1 MFERLNRLY
10 KAGRLTEE
18 ALATAVTRGWITE
31 DQRKQITG
39 ENTDGQEAGG
49 TEV

>member
-18 ALATAVTRGWITE
+18 ALTTAVARGWITE

-39 ENTDGQEAGG
+39 ENTDGQEAGSA
-49 TEV
+49 EV